1 MNNFKVAVA
10 ENKTNFFKYDIILNN
25 EIVRL
30 RPLKIEDMSTFSN
43 FHSDYAIWKYFAIK
57 MRKEQDME
65 DYIND
70 AVQQRSLGLRYHFV
84 VEDIKMNKVVG
95 STAFGNFSPKDN
107 RIEIGWSWIETL
119 SQGTGINKN
128 AKFHLLNFAFDYL
141 NMERVEFK
149 TDVLNVRAR
158 AGLIKIG
165 AMEEGVLRS
174 HTLMPDNRRRDTV
187 YYSVLKE
194 EWYTKIRSNNFYN
207 FSSDVVILIE
217 SSDSIYKTI

>member
-84 VEDIKMNKVVG
+84 VEDIKTDKVVG

-165 AMEEGVLRS
+165 ATEEGVLRS

-194 EWYTKIRSNNFYN
+194 EWYTKIRLNNFHD
-207 FSSDVVILIE
+207 FSSDVVILME
-217 SSDSIYKTI
+217 SSNLIYKTI

>member
-1 MNNFKVAVA
+1 MNNFKAAVA
-10 ENKTNFFKYDIILNN
+10 ENKTNFFKYDITLNN

-30 RPLKIEDMSTFSN
+30 RPLKVEDMPTFSK
-43 FHSDYAIWKYFAIK
+43 FHSDHAIWKYFAIK

-65 DYIND
+65 EYIND
-70 AVQQRSLGLRYHFV
+70 TVQQKSLGLRYHFV
-84 VEDIKMNKVVG
+84 VEDIKKNKVVG

-119 SQGTGINKN
+119 FQGTGINKN

-165 AMEEGVLRS
+165 ATE
-174 HTLMPDNRRRDTV
+174 RRGI
-187 YYSVLKE
+187 
-194 EWYTKIRSNNFYN
+194 TKPHSYAR
-207 FSSDVVILIE
+207 
-217 SSDSIYKTI
+217 

>member
-1 MNNFKVAVA
+1 
-10 ENKTNFFKYDIILNN
+10 
-25 EIVRL
+25 
-30 RPLKIEDMSTFSN
+30 
-43 FHSDYAIWKYFAIK
+43 
-57 MRKEQDME
+57 
-65 DYIND
+65 
-70 AVQQRSLGLRYHFV
+70 
-84 VEDIKMNKVVG
+84 
-95 STAFGNFSPKDN
+95 
-107 RIEIGWSWIETL
+107 
-119 SQGTGINKN
+119 
-128 AKFHLLNFAFDYL
+128 
-141 NMERVEFK
+141 MERVEFK

>member
-1 MNNFKVAVA
+1 
-10 ENKTNFFKYDIILNN
+10 
-25 EIVRL
+25 
-30 RPLKIEDMSTFSN
+30 
-43 FHSDYAIWKYFAIK
+43 
-57 MRKEQDME
+57 
-65 DYIND
+65 
-70 AVQQRSLGLRYHFV
+70 
-84 VEDIKMNKVVG
+84 VVG

-207 FSSDVVILIE
+207 FSSNVVILIE